1 MKKNQPNSPQVSVRK
16 QSTTFPT
23 VSIEEVPLSRS
34 TAETDS
40 YRPVVLVVDDESV
53 IADTLTEILNR
64 SGFAAM
70 PAYDAEG
77 ALETALLMP
86 PELLISD
93 VVLPGM
99 SGIELAI
106 TLKRIFPD
114 CRIILFSGQ
123 AATSDLLA
131 SANNR
136 GHHFSLLKKPIHP
149 AELLARVTATLKSE
163 RVEAASNAN

>member
-1 MKKNQPNSPQVSVRK
+1 MYKKQPNSPFVSVRK

-23 VSIEEVPLSRS
+23 ISLKEVPMSPS
-34 TAETDS
+34 TPESDT
-40 YRPVVLVVDDESV
+40 YRPTVLVVDDESV

-70 PAYDAEG
+70 PAYDGEG
-77 ALETALLMP
+77 ALESALLMP
-86 PELLISD
+86 PELLITD

-106 TLKRIFPD
+106 SIKRIFPD

-131 SANNR
+131 SANSR

-149 AELLARVTATLKSE
+149 TELLARVTESLSSRRQHVAAT
-163 RVEAASNAN
+163 V

>member
-1 MKKNQPNSPQVSVRK
+1 M
-16 QSTTFPT
+16 
-23 VSIEEVPLSRS
+23 EEVPVSRS
-34 TAETDS
+34 IADGES

-64 SGFAAM
+64 SGFAAI
-70 PAYDAEG
+70 PAYDGEG
-77 ALETALLMP
+77 ALESALLMP

-99 SGIELAI
+99 SGIDLAI
-106 TLKRIFPD
+106 ALKRIYPD

-131 SANNR
+131 SANSR

-149 AELLARVTATLKSE
+149 TELLARVTECL
-163 RVEAASNAN
+163 ASRRQYAGASAN

>member
-1 MKKNQPNSPQVSVRK
+1 MKKTQPSPFVLTRK
-16 QSTTFPT
+16 QPTTFFPT
-23 VSIEEVPLSRS
+23 VPIEEVPMPRA
-34 TAETDS
+34 TTETDS
-40 YRPVVLVVDDESV
+40 YRPSVLVVDDESV
-53 IADTLTEILNR
+53 IADTLVEILNR
-64 SGFAAM
+64 SGFSAI
-70 PAYDAEG
+70 PAYDGEG
-77 ALETALLMP
+77 ALETALLVP

-106 TLKRIFPD
+106 TVKRVFPD

-131 SANNR
+131 SASGQ

-149 AELLARVTATLKSE
+149 TDLLARISDTLKVS
-163 RVEAASNAN
+163 RQRPIAAVV

>member
-1 MKKNQPNSPQVSVRK
+1 M
-16 QSTTFPT
+16 
-23 VSIEEVPLSRS
+23 SRS
-34 TAETDS
+34 NADADS

-70 PAYDAEG
+70 PAYDGEG

-99 SGIELAI
+99 SGVELAI
-106 TLKRIFPD
+106 TVKRVFPD

-131 SANNR
+131 SANSR

-149 AELLARVTATLKSE
+149 TELLARVKDTFSS
-163 RVEAASNAN
+163 RYQHVGVGAN

>member
-1 MKKNQPNSPQVSVRK
+1 MKKDESDLPQKSAKKR
-16 QSTTFPT
+16 STIFPT
-23 VSIEEVPLSRS
+23 VSIEEVPMSRS
-34 TAETDS
+34 EAESDF

-53 IADTLTEILNR
+53 IADTLTEILKRN
-64 SGFAAM
+64 GFAAM
-70 PAYDAEG
+70 PAYDGEG
-77 ALETALLMP
+77 ALESALLMP
-86 PELLISD
+86 PELLITD

-106 TLKRIFPD
+106 SVKRIFPD

-131 SANNR
+131 SANSR

-149 AELLARVTATLKSE
+149 TELLARVKHAIGS
-163 RVEAASNAN
+163 RPQQAEASTV

>member
-1 MKKNQPNSPQVSVRK
+1 MTKNQSNSQTASVKK

-23 VSIEEVPLSRS
+23 VSMEEVPVSRS
-34 TAETDS
+34 TAEAEF

-70 PAYDAEG
+70 PAYDGEG
-77 ALETALLMP
+77 ALESALLMP

-99 SGIELAI
+99 SGIDLAI
-106 TLKRIFPD
+106 SLKRIYPD

-131 SANNR
+131 SANSR

-149 AELLARVTATLKSE
+149 TELLARVTETLGSRRQYATAGS
-163 RVEAASNAN
+163 A

>member
-1 MKKNQPNSPQVSVRK
+1 MQKNQPQSPSVSVKK
-16 QSTTFPT
+16 QSTSFPT
-23 VSIEEVPLSRS
+23 VSIEEVPVSRLL
-34 TAETDS
+34 AEAES

-70 PAYDAEG
+70 PAYDGEG
-77 ALETALLMP
+77 ALESALLMP

-106 TLKRIFPD
+106 SIKRIFPD
-114 CRIILFSGQ
+114 CKIILFSGQ

-131 SANNR
+131 SANRR
-136 GHHFSLLKKPIHP
+136 GHNFSLLRKPIHP
-149 AELLARVTATLKSE
+149 TELLARVTETLKS
-163 RVEAASNAN
+163 RHKQAEASVA

>member
-1 MKKNQPNSPQVSVRK
+1 M
-16 QSTTFPT
+16 
-23 VSIEEVPLSRS
+23 SRS
-34 TAETDS
+34 VAEADS
-40 YRPVVLVVDDESV
+40 YRRVVLVVDDESV

-64 SGFAAM
+64 SGFAAI
-70 PAYDAEG
+70 PAYDGEG
-77 ALETALLMP
+77 ALESALLMP

-99 SGIELAI
+99 SGIDLAI
-106 TLKRIFPD
+106 TIRRIFPD

-131 SANNR
+131 SANKQ

-149 AELLARVTATLKSE
+149 TDLLARITETLGP
-163 RVEAASNAN
+163 RPHEAAGASA

>member
-1 MKKNQPNSPQVSVRK
+1 MEKNPTNSLHIAARK
-16 QSTTFPT
+16 RSTTFPT
-23 VSIEEVPLSRS
+23 VSVQEVPVSRS
-34 TAETDS
+34 TSEADS

-64 SGFAAM
+64 AGFAAM

-93 VVLPGM
+93 VILPGM
-99 SGIELAI
+99 SGVDLAI
-106 TLKRIFPD
+106 TVKRIFPD
-114 CRIILFSGQ
+114 CRILLFSGQ

-131 SANNR
+131 SANSR
-136 GHHFSLLKKPIHP
+136 GHRVSLLKKPIHP
-149 AELLARVTATLKSE
+149 SELLARITESFSSKRQPA
-163 RVEAASNAN
+163 AASAD

>member
-1 MKKNQPNSPQVSVRK
+1 M
-16 QSTTFPT
+16 
-23 VSIEEVPLSRS
+23 SRS
-34 TAETDS
+34 TAENDP

-64 SGFAAM
+64 SGFAAI
-70 PAYDAEG
+70 PAYDGEG
-77 ALETALLMP
+77 AMESALLMP

-99 SGIELAI
+99 SGIDLAI
-106 TLKRIFPD
+106 AVKRVYPD

-131 SANNR
+131 SANSR

-149 AELLARVTATLKSE
+149 TELLARVKETLGS
-163 RVEAASNAN
+163 RRQYAAASMA